1 MKDFYVEKSI
11 ELLQECKDESLIEL
25 IYQLLIKSS

>member
-1 MKDFYVEKSI
+1 MKDFYVEKI
-11 ELLQECKDESLIEL
+11 TELLPECQDEFLLEL